1 MTRAVGGDH
10 SLFQLDSINHL
21 YQVLLLIE
29 VCTFYLY
36 AHVLLGRR
44 IEDTGDVIHQTYDI
58 DRGRAVVFNRYRRLD
73 VGRHERLDPRLVVLF
88 EQDCIQHSQ
97 LLLLQ
102 VNRTG

>member
-10 SLFQLDSINHL
+10 SLFQLDPINHL

-29 VCTFYLY
+29 VGTPDLD
-36 AHVLLGRR
+36 AHVVLRR
-44 IEDTGDVIHQTYDI
+44 GVEDPRDVIQQTHDVN
-58 DRGRAVVFNRYRRLD
+58 RGRAVVLNRYRSLNIR
-73 VGRHERLDPRLVVLF
+73 RHERLDPRLVVLF

-102 VNRTG
+102 VDRTG